1 MDGLIHYSYWPR
13 EFSKASEEQRRALIA
28 LEDKSN
34 FIEADSRC
42 YRFDITLRGRRAT
55 YFENDL
61 T

>member
-1 MDGLIHYSYWPR
+1 TLIDTCPIL
-13 EFSKASEEQRRALIA
+13 KTIPSEDQRRALIA
-28 LEDKSN
+28 LEDKNN